1 MGLKKSLLRRT
12 GVGRR
17 WLKLREELKA
27 TAAFRDHVE
36 TKIDQ
41 VETKIDQV
49 ETKIDQVE
57 TKLEKKI
64 DISTQALEMRID
76 NIYKSLLRQEKIA
89 IESNW
94 TQFDL
99 EDIIALDCG
108 GVTIRELRERIQT
121 EHGLIEKSIVKQD
134 ALSRSPL
141 QLTVNEADE
150 NLQIYCAIHVTRF
163 EKSFD
168 AINAVAVGN
177 VSGKQSVL
185 DIGTHATY
193 HPNLKVLF
201 GDNVEFIGTYNDA
214 YKTYPINKFHNIDL
228 EESPLPFPDK
238 SFDIV
243 LMLEVIEHLYNDPM
257 RVLSEVNRVLKDDG
271 ALILSTPNVNSWQSV
286 LKMLTGEHPYRFGY
300 FTPGDRPHVHE
311 FTVSEI
317 REVLQA
323 AGFHPAR
330 IYTENVYGEIDYTYF
345 PLLMRRL
352 RFESSDRG
360 DTIFASAR
368 KKGPVLDM
376 RPTRLYH

>member
-1 MGLKKSLLRRT
+1 
-12 GVGRR
+12 
-17 WLKLREELKA
+17 
-27 TAAFRDHVE
+27 
-36 TKIDQ
+36 
-41 VETKIDQV
+41 
-49 ETKIDQVE
+49 
-57 TKLEKKI
+57 
-64 DISTQALEMRID
+64 MRID

-89 IESNW
+89 IKSNW
-94 TQFDL
+94 TQVDL

-108 GVTIRELRERIQT
+108 GVTIRELRERIQA
-121 EHGLIEKSIVKQD
+121 EHGLIEKSIIKQA

-141 QLTVNEADE
+141 QLTMDEADTE
-150 NLQIYCAIHVTRF
+150 SQIYCAVHITRF

-168 AINAVAVGN
+168 AINAVAAGN

-201 GDNVEFIGTYNDA
+201 GDNVEFIGTYNEA
-214 YKTYPINKFHNIDL
+214 YKTYHINKFHNIDL
-228 EESPLPFPDK
+228 EESPLPFSDK
-238 SFDIV
+238 SFDVV

-330 IYTENVYGEIDYTYF
+330 VYTENVYGEIDYTYL

-376 RPTRLYH
+376 RPTRLYR